1 MTQNYPRQRNS
12 EDAIG
17 ILLLVLGGTVAFVWF
32 IAVSRLHMR
41 NQQCLE
47 LFLYI
52 VIGLFGAG
60 MVLGHFVGRKRHAGR
75 ELATSATRDQQPA
88 R

>member
-1 MTQNYPRQRNS
+1 MTQNYRQRNP

-17 ILLLVLGGTVAFVWF
+17 ILLLALGGTVAFVWF

-60 MVLGHFVGRKRHAGR
+60 LLVGHFLGRKRKR
-75 ELATSATRDQQPA
+75 EENWPHLSFLWPSG
-88 R
+88 